1 VVEQSVLGKSKR
13 PASTEAE
20 RIFLKKIKSHEGE
33 GTQIHQWIKPLELS
47 ILKNAFCLNEGSG
60 FGKEE
65 SRRLVLD
72 VTNSI
77 HEDDFEWEGCEL
89 RRVLREGEESL
100 LKCVVAAYSDTLC
113 FESLRRHRA
122 PVVVLESKPAA
133 TQTPFNTLSIIEKS
147 GSSHAKP
154 RIRRGELEVG
164 SERSASSFES
174 FDRCN

>member
-1 VVEQSVLGKSKR
+1 MVEQSVLGKSKR
-13 PASTEAE
+13 PASTEEE

-100 LKCVVAAYSDTLC
+100 LKCVVATYSDTLC
-113 FESLRRHRA
+113 FESLRRYRA
-122 PVVVLESKPAA
+122 PVVVLESRPAA
-133 TQTPFNTLSIIEKS
+133 TQTPFNTLSI
-147 GSSHAKP
+147 
-154 RIRRGELEVG
+154 
-164 SERSASSFES
+164 
-174 FDRCN
+174 